1 MELTVLDDGER
12 EPMATKTARINAR
25 MEPELKEQAEHILEG
40 LGLSMTDAIRL
51 YFKQIVHRKGI
62 PFDVRIPNPETQ
74 AAMEDARDEENLIS
88 YATPEEHFKATGI

>member
-25 MEPELKEQAEHILEG
+25 MEPELKEQAEYILEG

-51 YFKQIVHRKGI
+51 YFKQIVYRKGI

-74 AAMEDARDEENLIS
+74 AAMEDARTERDITKH
-88 YATPEEHFKATGI
+88 ATPEGHFKSLGI

>member
-1 MELTVLDDGER
+1 
-12 EPMATKTARINAR
+12 MALQSAKINTRI
-25 MEPELKEQAEHILEG
+25 EPELKEQVDAILDK
-40 LGLSMTDAIRL
+40 LGLTMAEAIRL

-88 YATPEEHFKATGI
+88 YTTPEEHFKSLGI